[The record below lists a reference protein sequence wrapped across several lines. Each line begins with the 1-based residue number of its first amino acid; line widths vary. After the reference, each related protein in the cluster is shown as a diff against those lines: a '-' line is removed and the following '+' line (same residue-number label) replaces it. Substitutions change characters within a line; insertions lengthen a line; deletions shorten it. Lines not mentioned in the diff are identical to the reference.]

1 MTEQQDGSTS
11 SRQGFRRL
19 LPYIARRKKRLFF
32 GLALSPFYTGLAL
45 LIPWWFRDLLLRLE
59 AMSTQGE
66 TAKPDPEFWRNQVL
80 ILVGLGLAHAAIRY
94 GTRLLLIG
102 LSRHVEA
109 ELRRDLFAHLSRLPI
124 GFFDHARIGDLIQR
138 STQDIELLRFMAGPT
153 LFFGASVFLMLP
165 GALLLIF
172 ALSIPFGITVVLVY
186 GLVAMLLTRF
196 FPKLAERSRIV
207 QDAQAEVSAKAQEDF
222 TGIRVLQA
230 FAREQFQIHAFT
242 READHCMEAQIA
254 MARSRGRIHGTI
266 VIAGSLGLLSVISVG
281 VFTGMSVADLFA
293 GVFYLGIL
301 TLPLLIFG
309 WILQTYHRA
318 KAAADRL
325 DEVFALAPEAEAIPE
340 LELPKN
346 LEASIE
352 ARSLSFRYSN
362 DAPLA
367 LSDLSFEL
375 KPGQSLGLVGPI
387 GAGKSTLIS
396 LLARF
401 YDPEPGMLFFGGID
415 VTKLPPH
422 VLREQISVA
431 LQEPFLFGDSLRN
444 NILFGADLDSGDS
457 DFVAH
462 RTLEVTESSRLA
474 QDLEDFDQG
483 LDQIVG
489 ERGVTLSGGQK
500 QRASLARALVG
511 ERQVLILD
519 DTLSAVDHETEKR
532 ILGNLAE
539 HTEERTTIIVAHRL
553 EAVRNADQI
562 LVLENGVLVESGTHE
577 QLQQGE
583 GWYARTWT
591 EQQKERVL

>member
-1 MTEQQDGSTS
+1 MTEQQDGRNRTGM
-11 SRQGFRRL
+11 GFRRL
-19 LPYIARRKKRLFF
+19 LPYMAKRKKRLLF

-59 AMSTQGE
+59 ELDTLGDAAE
-66 TAKPDPEFWRNQVL
+66 LEPEFWRNQVL
-80 ILVGLGLAHAAIRY
+80 ILIGFGLAHACIRY

-102 LSRHVEA
+102 LSRYVEA
-109 ELRRDLFAHLSRLPI
+109 ELRRDLFAHLARLPI
-124 GFFDHARIGDLIQR
+124 GFFDRARIGDLIQR

-153 LFFGASVFLMLP
+153 LFFGASVVLMLP
-165 GALLLIF
+165 GALFLIF
-172 ALSIPFGITVVLVY
+172 KLSVPFGVTVLILY
-186 GLVAMLLTRF
+186 GLVAILLTRF

-207 QDAQAEVSAKAQEDF
+207 QDAQADVSAKAQEDF

-230 FAREQFQIHAFT
+230 FAREDAQIDAFT
-242 READHCMEAQIA
+242 KEADHCMDAQIA

-281 VFTGMSVADLFA
+281 VLTGMSVADLFA

-325 DEVFALAPEAEAIPE
+325 DEVFQLAPEAEAIPDI
-340 LELPKN
+340 ELPED
-346 LEASIE
+346 LEPSIE
-352 ARSLSFRYSN
+352 ANRLSFRYSSE
-362 DAPLA
+362 APLA
-367 LSDLSFEL
+367 LSNLSFEL
-375 KPGQSLGLVGPI
+375 SPGQSLGLVGPV

-401 YDPEPGMLFFGGID
+401 YDPEPGMLYFGGID

-422 VLREQISVA
+422 VLREQLSVA

-444 NILFGADLDSGDS
+444 NILFGADLDSVDA

-462 RTLEVTESSRLA
+462 RTHEVTESSRLA
-474 QDLEDFDQG
+474 QDLEDFDEG
-483 LDQIVG
+483 LDQVVG

-532 ILGNLAE
+532 ILSNLSE
-539 HTEERTTIIVAHRL
+539 HTERRTTIIVAHRL
-553 EAVRNADQI
+553 EAVRDADLI
-562 LVLENGVLVESGTHE
+562 LVLENGELVESGTHE
-577 QLQQGE
+577 ELRGSD
-583 GWYARTWT
+583 GWYARTWR
-591 EQQKERVL
+591 EQQKERAL